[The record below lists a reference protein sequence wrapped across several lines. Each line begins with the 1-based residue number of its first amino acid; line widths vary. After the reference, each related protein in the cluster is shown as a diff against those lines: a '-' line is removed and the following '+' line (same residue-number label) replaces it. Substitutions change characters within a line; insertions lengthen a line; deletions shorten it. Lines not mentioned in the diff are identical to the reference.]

1 LQAALRQAEGRK
13 TERTDQSAALIGIGE
28 EVPMLDPKRREFIAL
43 VGGGGLLLAAKVK
56 RARGQQ
62 PAPPIVGF
70 LYSGDPNADADLA
83 AAFRNGLREA
93 GYIEGQNIAIEYRW
107 ARNDNSKLP
116 EMIDDLVRR
125 RVAVIAATGN
135 PASRVATA
143 TRTIPIVFTIG
154 FDPVKAG
161 IVASLARP
169 GANITGITTLNG
181 LIGTKWL
188 GLFHDLSATRFAV
201 LINPN
206 DRDEESIA
214 ENVKPIASAN
224 GWQIETVE
232 AATND
237 EIDTA
242 FASLVRQRAE
252 ALMIAPGAMF
262 RQRLVKLATLATRHA
277 IPAIYPIPQF
287 SEAGGLMS
295 YGTSFVD
302 IFRQAGVYVGR
313 ILKGAKPADLPVLQP
328 TKFEFVINLSTAK
341 ALGITFPPGLLA
353 IADRVIE

>member
-1 LQAALRQAEGRK
+1 VPTSDRVKRRDFITLLGGAAAAWPLAARAQ
-13 TERTDQSAALIGIGE
+13 QSAMPVI
-28 EVPMLDPKRREFIAL
+28 
-43 VGGGGLLLAAKVK
+43 
-56 RARGQQ
+56 
-62 PAPPIVGF
+62 GF
-70 LYSGDPNADADLA
+70 LHSGDPNVDADLA
-83 AAFRNGLREA
+83 AVFRNGLREA
-93 GYIEGQNIAIEYRW
+93 GYIEGQNVAIEYRW
-107 ARNDNSKLP
+107 ARNDNSKLAG
-116 EMIDDLVRR
+116 MIDDLVRR

-135 PASRVATA
+135 PATRAAAA

-169 GANITGITTLNG
+169 GANITGITTLNA

-188 GLFHDLSATRFAV
+188 GLFHDLLPSATRFAV
-201 LINPN
+201 LRNPN

-214 ENVKPIASAN
+214 ENIKPMASAN

-287 SEAGGLMS
+287 AEAGGLMS

>member
-1 LQAALRQAEGRK
+1 MFG
-13 TERTDQSAALIGIGE
+13 
-28 EVPMLDPKRREFIAL
+28 MKRREFITL
-43 VGGGGLLLAAKVK
+43 LGGAAATWPLAA
-56 RARGQQ
+56 RAQQ
-62 PAPPIVGF
+62 SAMPVIGF

-83 AAFRNGLREA
+83 TMFRNGLREA
-93 GYIEGQNIAIEYRW
+93 GYVEGQNVAIEYRW
-107 ARNDNSKLP
+107 ARDDNSKLP
-116 EMIDDLVRR
+116 GMIDDLVRR
-125 RVAVIAATGN
+125 QVAVIAATGN
-135 PASRVATA
+135 AVARMAAA

-154 FDPVKAG
+154 FDPVQAG

-181 LIGTKWL
+181 LIGEKWL
-188 GLFHDLSATRFAV
+188 GLFHDLLPSATRFAA

-206 DRDEESIA
+206 NRDETPIA
-214 ENVKPIASAN
+214 ENIKPLASAK
-224 GWQIETVE
+224 GWQIETIE

-242 FASLVRQRAE
+242 FASLVRQRTE
-252 ALMIAPGAMF
+252 ALMIAPGALF
-262 RQRLVKLATLATRHA
+262 RQRLLKLATLATRHA

-287 SEAGGLMS
+287 AEAGGLMS
-295 YGTSFVD
+295 YGTSYVD
-302 IFRQAGVYVGR
+302 TFRQAGVYVGR

-341 ALGITFPPGLLA
+341 ALDLTIPPGLLA

>member
-1 LQAALRQAEGRK
+1 MTRMKRRAFITLLGGAAAWPFEARAQ
-13 TERTDQSAALIGIGE
+13 QSALP
-28 EVPMLDPKRREFIAL
+28 V
-43 VGGGGLLLAAKVK
+43 
-56 RARGQQ
+56 
-62 PAPPIVGF
+62 VGF

-83 AAFRNGLREA
+83 AVFRNGLREA
-93 GYIEGQNIAIEYRW
+93 GYIEGQNVAIEYRW
-107 ARNDNSKLP
+107 ARDDNSKLP
-116 EMIDDLVRR
+116 GMIDDLVRR

-135 PASRVATA
+135 AVARMAAA

-154 FDPVKAG
+154 FDPVQAG

-181 LIGTKWL
+181 LIGEKWL
-188 GLFHDLSATRFAV
+188 GLFHDLLPSATRFAA

-206 DRDEESIA
+206 NRDETPIA
-214 ENVKPIASAN
+214 ENIKPVASAK

-242 FASLVRQRAE
+242 FASLVRQRTE
-252 ALMIAPGAMF
+252 ALMIASGALF

-287 SEAGGLMS
+287 AEAGGLMS
-295 YGTSFVD
+295 YGTSYVD
-302 IFRQAGVYVGR
+302 TFRQAGVYVGR

-353 IADRVIE
+353 IADRVLE

>member
-1 LQAALRQAEGRK
+1 MTRRDFITLLGGAAAAWPLTARAQ
-13 TERTDQSAALIGIGE
+13 QSALP
-28 EVPMLDPKRREFIAL
+28 V
-43 VGGGGLLLAAKVK
+43 
-56 RARGQQ
+56 
-62 PAPPIVGF
+62 VGF
-70 LYSGDPNADADLA
+70 FHSGDPNADADLA
-83 AAFRNGLREA
+83 AVFRNGLREA
-93 GYIEGQNIAIEYRW
+93 GYIEGQNVAIEYRW
-107 ARNDNSKLP
+107 ARDDNSKLP

-135 PASRVATA
+135 PATRVAAA
-143 TRTIPIVFTIG
+143 TKTIPVVFTIG
-154 FDPVKAG
+154 FDPVQAG

-181 LIGTKWL
+181 LIGEKWL
-188 GLFHDLSATRFAV
+188 GLFHDLLPSATRFAA

-206 DRDEESIA
+206 NRDETPIA
-214 ENVKPIASAN
+214 ENIKPLASAK

-242 FASLVRQRAE
+242 FASLVRQRTE
-252 ALMIAPGAMF
+252 ALMIAPGALF
-262 RQRLVKLATLATRHA
+262 RQRLLKLATLATRHA

-287 SEAGGLMS
+287 AEAGGLMS
-295 YGTSFVD
+295 YGTSYVD
-302 IFRQAGVYVGR
+302 TFRQAGVYVGR
-313 ILKGAKPADLPVLQP
+313 ILKGAKPADLAVLQP

-341 ALGITFPPGLLA
+341 ALDLRFPPGLLA

>member
-1 LQAALRQAEGRK
+1 MKRRQAIMLLGG
-13 TERTDQSAALIGIGE
+13 AA
-28 EVPMLDPKRREFIAL
+28 VAWPL
-43 VGGGGLLLAAKVK
+43 VA
-56 RARGQQ
+56 RAQQ
-62 PAPPIVGF
+62 PAVPVVGF
-70 LYSGDPNADADLA
+70 LHSGDPNVDADLA
-83 AAFRNGLREA
+83 AVFRNGLREA
-93 GYIEGQNIAIEYRW
+93 GYIEGQNVAIEYRW
-107 ARNDNSKLP
+107 ARNNNSKLP

-135 PASRVATA
+135 PATRVAAA
-143 TRTIPIVFTIG
+143 TKTIPVVFTIG
-154 FDPVKAG
+154 FDPVQAG
-161 IVASLARP
+161 IVSSLARP

-188 GLFHDLSATRFAV
+188 GLFHDLLPSATRFAV
-201 LINPN
+201 LINPSN
-206 DRDEESIA
+206 RDEESIA
-214 ENVKPIASAN
+214 ENTKQVASAK

-232 AATND
+232 ATTND

-242 FASLVRQRAE
+242 FASLVRQRTE
-252 ALMIAPGAMF
+252 ALMIAPGALF
-262 RQRLVKLATLATRHA
+262 RQRLLKLATLATRHA

-287 SEAGGLMS
+287 AEAGGLMS

-302 IFRQAGVYVGR
+302 TFRQAGVYVGR

>member
-1 LQAALRQAEGRK
+1 
-13 TERTDQSAALIGIGE
+13 
-28 EVPMLDPKRREFIAL
+28 MKRRHFITL
-43 VGGGGLLLAAKVK
+43 LGGAAAAWPLAA
-56 RARGQQ
+56 RAQQ
-62 PAPPIVGF
+62 PAMPVVGF
-70 LYSGDPNADADLA
+70 LHSGDPNVDADLA
-83 AAFRNGLREA
+83 AVFRNGLREA
-93 GYIEGQNIAIEYRW
+93 GYIEGQNVAIEYRW
-107 ARNDNSKLP
+107 ARNNNSKLP
-116 EMIDDLVRR
+116 ELIDDLVRR

-135 PASRVATA
+135 PATRVAAA
-143 TRTIPIVFTIG
+143 TKTIPVVFTIG
-154 FDPVKAG
+154 FDPVQAG

-188 GLFHDLSATRFAV
+188 GLFHDLLPSATRFAV

-206 DRDEESIA
+206 HRDEESIA
-214 ENVKPIASAN
+214 ENTKPAASAK

-232 AATND
+232 ASTND

-242 FASLVRQRAE
+242 FDSLVRQRTE

-262 RQRLVKLATLATRHA
+262 RQRLLKLATLATRHA

-287 SEAGGLMS
+287 AEAGGLMS
-295 YGTSFVD
+295 YGTSYVD

>member
-1 LQAALRQAEGRK
+1 MR
-13 TERTDQSAALIGIGE
+13 
-28 EVPMLDPKRREFIAL
+28 RREFITL
-43 VGGGGLLLAAKVK
+43 LGGATAWPFGAVA
-56 RARGQQ
+56 QQ
-62 PAPPIVGF
+62 PGLPVVGF
-70 LYSGDPNADADLA
+70 LHVGDPAADADLA

-93 GYIEGQNIAIEYRW
+93 GYIEGQNVAIEYRW
-107 ARNDNSKLP
+107 ARDDKSRLLGF
-116 EMIDDLVRR
+116 IDDLVNR
-125 RVAVIAATGN
+125 RVAVIAATGD
-135 PASRVATA
+135 AATRVAAA

-154 FDPVKAG
+154 FDPVQAG
-161 IVASLARP
+161 IVADLGRP
-169 GANITGITTLNG
+169 GANITGITTLNA

-188 GLFHDLSATRFAV
+188 GLFHDLLPSATRFAV

-206 DRDEESIA
+206 HRDEESIA
-214 ENVKPIASAN
+214 ENIRPAASTK

-232 AATND
+232 ASTND
-237 EIDTA
+237 EIDAA
-242 FASLVRQRAE
+242 FAGLVQQRAE
-252 ALMIAPGAMF
+252 ALAIAPDALF

-287 SEAGGLMS
+287 AEAGGLMS
-295 YGTSFVD
+295 YGTNFVD

-341 ALGITFPPGLLA
+341 ALNLSFPPGLLA

>member
-1 LQAALRQAEGRK
+1 MRRRQFITFLGGAAA
-13 TERTDQSAALIGIGE
+13 TW
-28 EVPMLDPKRREFIAL
+28 P
-43 VGGGGLLLAAKVK
+43 LAA
-56 RARGQQ
+56 RAQQ
-62 PAPPIVGF
+62 PALPVVGF
-70 LYSGDPNADADLA
+70 VSSGDPNADADLA
-83 AAFRNGLREA
+83 GAFRNGLREA
-93 GYIEGQNIAIEYRW
+93 GYIEGQNVAIEYRW

-116 EMIDDLVRR
+116 EMMDDLVRR
-125 RVAVIAATGN
+125 RVAVIAARGN
-135 PASRVATA
+135 PAARVAAA
-143 TRTIPIVFTIG
+143 TKTIPIVFTVG
-154 FDPVKAG
+154 FDPVQTG

-169 GANITGITTLNG
+169 EANITGITTLNG

-188 GLFHDLSATRFAV
+188 GLFHDLLPSATRFSV

-206 DRDEESIA
+206 NRDEESIA
-214 ENVKPIASAN
+214 ENIRPVASAK

-232 AATND
+232 AATSD

-252 ALMIAPGAMF
+252 ALMIPPGASF
-262 RQRLVKLATLATRHA
+262 RQRLVKLATLATRHG
-277 IPAIYPIPQF
+277 IPAIYPTPQF
-287 SEAGGLMS
+287 AEVGGLMS

-302 IFRQAGVYVGR
+302 TLRQAGVYVGR

-341 ALGITFPPGLLA
+341 ALDITFPPGLLA

>member
-1 LQAALRQAEGRK
+1 MFG
-13 TERTDQSAALIGIGE
+13 
-28 EVPMLDPKRREFIAL
+28 MKRREFITL
-43 VGGGGLLLAAKVK
+43 LGGAAATWPLAA
-56 RARGQQ
+56 RAQQ
-62 PAPPIVGF
+62 SAMPVIGF

-83 AAFRNGLREA
+83 TMFRNGLREA
-93 GYIEGQNIAIEYRW
+93 GYVEGQNVAIEYRW
-107 ARNDNSKLP
+107 ARDDNSKLP
-116 EMIDDLVRR
+116 GMIDDLVRR
-125 RVAVIAATGN
+125 QVAVIAATGN
-135 PASRVATA
+135 AVARMAAA

-154 FDPVKAG
+154 FDPVQAG

-181 LIGTKWL
+181 LIGEKWL
-188 GLFHDLSATRFAV
+188 GLFHDLLPSATRFAA

-206 DRDEESIA
+206 NRDETPIA
-214 ENVKPIASAN
+214 ENIKPLASAK
-224 GWQIETVE
+224 GWQIETIE

-242 FASLVRQRAE
+242 FASLVRQRTE
-252 ALMIAPGAMF
+252 ALMIAPGALF
-262 RQRLVKLATLATRHA
+262 RQRLLKLATLATRHA

-287 SEAGGLMS
+287 AEAGGLMS
-295 YGTSFVD
+295 YGTSYVD
-302 IFRQAGVYVGR
+302 TFRQAGVYVGR

-341 ALGITFPPGLLA
+341 ALDLRFPPGLLA

>member
-1 LQAALRQAEGRK
+1 MFG
-13 TERTDQSAALIGIGE
+13 
-28 EVPMLDPKRREFIAL
+28 MKRREFITL
-43 VGGGGLLLAAKVK
+43 LGGAAATWPLAA
-56 RARGQQ
+56 RAQQ
-62 PAPPIVGF
+62 SAMPVIGF

-83 AAFRNGLREA
+83 TMFRNGLREA
-93 GYIEGQNIAIEYRW
+93 GYVEGQNVAIEYRW
-107 ARNDNSKLP
+107 ARDDNSKLP
-116 EMIDDLVRR
+116 GMIDDLVRR
-125 RVAVIAATGN
+125 QVAVIAATGN
-135 PASRVATA
+135 AVARMAAA

-154 FDPVKAG
+154 FDPVQAG

-181 LIGTKWL
+181 LIGEKWL
-188 GLFHDLSATRFAV
+188 GLFHDLLPSATRFAA

-206 DRDEESIA
+206 NRDETPIA
-214 ENVKPIASAN
+214 ENIKPLASAK

-242 FASLVRQRAE
+242 FASLVRQRTE
-252 ALMIAPGAMF
+252 ALMIAPGALF
-262 RQRLVKLATLATRHA
+262 RQRLLKLATLATRHA

-287 SEAGGLMS
+287 AEAGGLMS
-295 YGTSFVD
+295 YGTSYVD
-302 IFRQAGVYVGR
+302 TFRQAGVYVGR

-341 ALGITFPPGLLA
+341 ALDLRFPPGLLA

>member
-1 LQAALRQAEGRK
+1 MP
-13 TERTDQSAALIGIGE
+13 
-28 EVPMLDPKRREFIAL
+28 V
-43 VGGGGLLLAAKVK
+43 
-56 RARGQQ
+56 
-62 PAPPIVGF
+62 VGF

-93 GYIEGQNIAIEYRW
+93 GYIEGQNVAIEYRW
-107 ARNDNSKLP
+107 ARNDHSKLP

-135 PASRVATA
+135 PATRVATA

-154 FDPVKAG
+154 FDPVRAG

-188 GLFHDLSATRFAV
+188 GLFHDLLPSATRFAV

-206 DRDEESIA
+206 NRDEGSIA
-214 ENVKPIASAN
+214 ENIKPMASAK

-232 AATND
+232 AATSD

-252 ALMIAPGAMF
+252 GLMIAPGAMF

-277 IPAIYPIPQF
+277 IPAIYPSLF
-287 SEAGGLMS
+287 AEAGGLMS
-295 YGTSFVD
+295 YGTNFLD
-302 IFRQAGVYVGR
+302 TIRQAGVYVGR

>member
-1 LQAALRQAEGRK
+1 MR
-13 TERTDQSAALIGIGE
+13 
-28 EVPMLDPKRREFIAL
+28 
-43 VGGGGLLLAAKVK
+43 
-56 RARGQQ
+56 
-62 PAPPIVGF
+62 PPC
-70 LYSGDPNADADLA
+70 A
-83 AAFRNGLREA
+83 
-93 GYIEGQNIAIEYRW
+93 
-107 ARNDNSKLP
+107 
-116 EMIDDLVRR
+116 
-125 RVAVIAATGN
+125 VACECACH
-135 PASRVATA
+135 
-143 TRTIPIVFTIG
+143 
-154 FDPVKAG
+154 
-161 IVASLARP
+161 RP
-169 GANITGITTLNG
+169 GANITGITALNG

-188 GLFHDLSATRFAV
+188 GLFHDLLPSATRFVV

-214 ENVKPIASAN
+214 ENVKPLASAN

-295 YGTSFVD
+295 YGTSFLD
-302 IFRQAGVYVGR
+302 IFRQAGASLR
-313 ILKGAKPADLPVLQP
+313 TCRFCSRPSL
-328 TKFEFVINLSTAK
+328 NLSSISA
-341 ALGITFPPGLLA
+341 PPRRSVSRSRPA
-353 IADRVIE
+353 CSR

>member
-1 LQAALRQAEGRK
+1 MRRRQ
-13 TERTDQSAALIGIGE
+13 
-28 EVPMLDPKRREFIAL
+28 FIT
-43 VGGGGLLLAAKVK
+43 LLSGAVAWPLTAHA
-56 RARGQQ
+56 QQ
-62 PAPPIVGF
+62 PALPVVGF
-70 LYSGDPNADADLA
+70 LHSGDPNVDADLA
-83 AAFRNGLREA
+83 AVFRNGLREA
-93 GYIEGQNIAIEYRW
+93 GYIEGQNVAIEYRW
-107 ARNDNSKLP
+107 ARDDNSKLP

-135 PASRVATA
+135 LATRVAAA
-143 TRTIPIVFTIG
+143 TRTIPVVFTIG
-154 FDPVKAG
+154 FDPVQAG

-188 GLFHDLSATRFAV
+188 GLFHDLLPSATRFAV
-201 LINPN
+201 LINPSN
-206 DRDEESIA
+206 RDEESIA
-214 ENVKPIASAN
+214 ENTKPAASAK

-232 AATND
+232 ASTND

-242 FASLVRQRAE
+242 FDSLVRQRTE

-262 RQRLVKLATLATRHA
+262 RQRLLKLATLATRHA

-287 SEAGGLMS
+287 AEAGGLMS

>member
-1 LQAALRQAEGRK
+1 MRRRQ
-13 TERTDQSAALIGIGE
+13 
-28 EVPMLDPKRREFIAL
+28 FIT
-43 VGGGGLLLAAKVK
+43 LLSGAVAWPLTAHA
-56 RARGQQ
+56 QQ
-62 PAPPIVGF
+62 PALPVVGF
-70 LYSGDPNADADLA
+70 LHSGDPNVDADLA
-83 AAFRNGLREA
+83 AVFRNGLREA
-93 GYIEGQNIAIEYRW
+93 GYIEGQNVAIEYRW
-107 ARNDNSKLP
+107 ARNNNSKLP

-135 PASRVATA
+135 PATRVAAA
-143 TRTIPIVFTIG
+143 TKTIPVVFTIG
-154 FDPVKAG
+154 FDPVQAG

-188 GLFHDLSATRFAV
+188 GLFHDLLPSATRFAV
-201 LINPN
+201 LINPSN
-206 DRDEESIA
+206 RDEESIA
-214 ENVKPIASAN
+214 ENTKPAASAK

-232 AATND
+232 ASTND

-242 FASLVRQRAE
+242 FDSLVRQRTE

-262 RQRLVKLATLATRHA
+262 RQRLLKLATLATRHA

-287 SEAGGLMS
+287 AEAGGLMS

>member
-1 LQAALRQAEGRK
+1 VAWPLTAHA
-13 TERTDQSAALIGIGE
+13 
-28 EVPMLDPKRREFIAL
+28 
-43 VGGGGLLLAAKVK
+43 
-56 RARGQQ
+56 QQ
-62 PAPPIVGF
+62 PALPVVGF
-70 LYSGDPNADADLA
+70 LHSGDPNVDADLA
-83 AAFRNGLREA
+83 AVFRNGLREA
-93 GYIEGQNIAIEYRW
+93 GYIEGQNVAIEYRW
-107 ARNDNSKLP
+107 ARNNNSKLP

-135 PASRVATA
+135 PATRVAAA
-143 TRTIPIVFTIG
+143 TKTIPVVFTIG
-154 FDPVKAG
+154 FDPVQAG

-188 GLFHDLSATRFAV
+188 GLFHDLLPSATRFAV
-201 LINPN
+201 LINPSN
-206 DRDEESIA
+206 RDEESIA
-214 ENVKPIASAN
+214 ENTKPAASAK

-232 AATND
+232 ASTND

-242 FASLVRQRAE
+242 FDSLVRQRTE

-262 RQRLVKLATLATRHA
+262 RQRLLKLATLATRHA

-287 SEAGGLMS
+287 AEAGGLMS